1 MSTQQDFENEGGS
14 QPQSEG
20 YSNPNQGQSSGQN
33 SEPGASGSYQSSA
46 GATSSDAGPTPIG
59 RMADSAREQ
68 AGVAADAFRRG
79 EFMHDATV
87 DVEANQD
94 DKLIALLSY
103 VTQIIIPLIMPIIV
117 LLSESSKKRPFQRY
131 HAVQSLALMLLF
143 IAIAAAATIGTGII
157 QVIPLI
163 GQLVALLMLCL
174 MPVAWFMA
182 VIALLYYG
190 YQAFQGKRFS
200 IPGLT
205 SMLRDQG
212 WI

>member
-1 MSTQQDFENEGGS
+1 MSTPQDFGNESGE

-20 YSNPNQGQSSGQN
+20 YSS
-33 SEPGASGSYQSSA
+33 ASSA
-46 GATSSDAGPTPIG
+46 GAGSASGTGPYSSTSSTAYS

-68 AGVAADAFRRG
+68 AGVAADALRRG
-79 EFMHDATV
+79 EFMSDATV
-87 DVEANQD
+87 DAEANQD

-103 VTQIIIPLIMPIIV
+103 GTQIVIPLIMPIII

-131 HAVQSLALMLLF
+131 HAIQSLALTLLV
-143 IAIAAAATIGTGII
+143 IALAAAATIGTGII
-157 QVIPLI
+157 QIIPVI
-163 GQLVALLMLCL
+163 GWVVALMMLCITPIAYC
-174 MPVAWFMA
+174 MWV
-182 VIALLYYG
+182 VALLYYG

-205 SMLRDQG
+205 SLLRDQG

>member
-1 MSTQQDFENEGGS
+1 MSTPQDFENEGGT

-20 YSNPNQGQSSGQN
+20 YSTPGSGPSQSS
-33 SEPGASGSYQSSA
+33 SGS
-46 GATSSDAGPTPIG
+46 GATGAGPTPME
-59 RMADSAREQ
+59 RMAESAREQ
-68 AGVAADAFRRG
+68 AGAAADSFRRG

-87 DVEANQD
+87 DAEASQD

-103 VTQIIIPLIMPIIV
+103 VTQIVIPLIMPIIV

-131 HAVQSLALMLLF
+131 HAIQSLALSLLF
-143 IAIAAAATIGTGII
+143 FAIAAAATIGTGII
-157 QVIPLI
+157 QVVPLI
-163 GQLVALLMLCL
+163 GQLVGLLMLCL
-174 MPVAWFMA
+174 MPIGWFMA

-190 YQAFQGKRFS
+190 YQAFQGKRFA

>member
-1 MSTQQDFENEGGS
+1 MSTPQDFDNEGGA
-14 QPQSEG
+14 QPQAEANARPG
-20 YSNPNQGQSSGQN
+20 SG
-33 SEPGASGSYQSSA
+33 PVADG
-46 GATSSDAGPTPIG
+46 TTPMG
-59 RMADSAREQ
+59 RMAENAREQ
-68 AGVAADAFRRG
+68 ASAAADALRRG
-79 EFMHDATV
+79 EFMHDTTIDA
-87 DVEANQD
+87 EASQD

-103 VTQIIIPLIMPIIV
+103 ITQIVIPLIMPVIV

-157 QVIPLI
+157 QIIPLI
-163 GQLVALLMLCL
+163 GQLVGLLMLCL
-174 MPVAWFMA
+174 MPIGWFMA

-190 YQAFQGKRFS
+190 YQAFQGKRFA

-205 SMLRDQG
+205 GMLRDQG

>member
-1 MSTQQDFENEGGS
+1 MSTPQDFDNEGGA
-14 QPQSEG
+14 QPQG
-20 YSNPNQGQSSGQN
+20 
-33 SEPGASGSYQSSA
+33 EPTPQPES
-46 GATSSDAGPTPIG
+46 GPTPMG
-59 RMADSAREQ
+59 RMAENAREQ
-68 AGVAADAFRRG
+68 ASAAADALRRG

-87 DVEANQD
+87 DAEASQD

-103 VTQIIIPLIMPIIV
+103 VTQIVIPLIMPVIV

-174 MPVAWFMA
+174 MPIAWFMA

-190 YQAFQGKRFS
+190 YQAFQGKRFA

>member
-1 MSTQQDFENEGGS
+1 MSTPQDYENEGGA
-14 QPQSEG
+14 QPQGEG
-20 YSNPNQGQSSGQN
+20 NA
-33 SEPGASGSYQSSA
+33 ASGSGASSS
-46 GATSSDAGPTPIG
+46 TSFE
-59 RMADSAREQ
+59 RMAESAREQ

-79 EFMHDATV
+79 EFMSDATV
-87 DVEANQD
+87 DAEANQD
-94 DKLIALLSY
+94 DRLIALLAY
-103 VTQIIIPLIMPIIV
+103 VTQIIIPLIMPVII

-143 IAIAAAATIGTGII
+143 ISIAAAATIGTGIM

-163 GQLVALLMLCL
+163 GQLVALLMVCL
-174 MPVAWFMA
+174 LPVGWFMA

-200 IPGLT
+200 VPGLT